1 MTGTEHLSIDQVR
14 AYVRG
19 ALHPSTLVA
28 TDDHL
33 ETCASCRAA
42 LARES
47 DASFGAEAFGRALAA
62 PEARVE
68 TPHLAFEHLR
78 GALEGTLGAV
88 DLEWV
93 EAHLLL
99 CAMCADEL
107 QDLSRFAST
116 LPARRQPP
124 PSPAVAPAATTA
136 PAAPVPSPSSHATL
150 NDPYSDAGPRSS
162 TRLRA
167 AAVDDGDE
175 PPALYGHTPPA
186 KLPLW
191 LKVAVGASLL
201 AIVQL
206 WAC

>member
-1 MTGTEHLSIDQVR
+1 MTGTEHLSMDQVR

-47 DASFGAEAFGRALAA
+47 DASFGAEAFGRALAT

-68 TPHLAFEHLR
+68 TPHLGFEHLR

-88 DLEWV
+88 DMEWV

-124 PSPAVAPAATTA
+124 PSITPATPAA
-136 PAAPVPSPSSHATL
+136 PSSHATL
-150 NDPYSDAGPRSS
+150 NSPYADAEARPAS
-162 TRLRA
+162 RLRPNA
-167 AAVDDGDE
+167 SDSDE
-175 PPALYGHTPPA
+175 PPLGYGHTPPA
-186 KLPLW
+186 RLPLW
-191 LKVAVGASLL
+191 LKVAVGGSLL